1 MTLQQAKTTARVLGF
16 VLRFVSTRNEYRLSP
31 DHGTREEREAEA
43 YYTTD
48 LDDALATA
56 RWESMRR
63 GK

>member
-16 VLRFVSTRNEYRLSP
+16 VLRHDSHTGEYRLSP

-63 GK
+63 GL